1 MKLVT
6 LIEKRDIFIEKS
18 LSIEMTKV
26 GQEFIIYFFKMSLQ
40 DIITIL
46 LYNGMFLVKLSLLLC
61 LKMYSA
67 KQV

>member
-26 GQEFIIYFFKMSLQ
+26 GQEFIFFFQNVSVRHNYYPRK
-40 DIITIL
+40 
-46 LYNGMFLVKLSLLLC
+46 NGMF
-61 LKMYSA
+61 
-67 KQV
+67 